1 MVRDLLVSH
10 RGMSRLEAITISNLS
25 AKIFGV
31 QAVVILRQQSKIDG
45 IRGCEKGQQIRWRPY
60 ESLLDGEKRSS
71 FQDLCGAALEVGQ
84 TTGSRRL

>member
-10 RGMSRLEAITISNLS
+10 RGMSRLEATTISNLS

-45 IRGCEKGQQIRWRPY
+45 LRGCEKGQQI
-60 ESLLDGEKRSS
+60 
-71 FQDLCGAALEVGQ
+71 
-84 TTGSRRL
+84 